1 MLSFKKHILS
11 NNLRIIVHEDSS
23 TPMAAFNILYNVGS
37 RNESPE
43 RTGVAHLFEH
53 LMFSGSKHIKD
64 FDTPVQNAGGENNAF
79 TNNDHTN
86 FHEIFPAE
94 NIETAFWLESDRM
107 SFLNISKKDLTT
119 QKKVVIEEF
128 KETTLD
134 EPYGDAF
141 HYISAMAYEK
151 HPYRWP
157 VIGLLPEHIAA
168 VTMEDANAFYK
179 KYYCPNNAIISICG
193 NVKAEE
199 MFALAEKWFGGIPAA
214 ADFTA
219 DCFPKETPLTALQS
233 KDIVGQYPV
242 NVLFMVFRTCDRFD
256 GDFYATDFISDIL
269 ASGRSARFY
278 ANILKEKR
286 LVSSIDASITG
297 TIDEGLFIIEAK
309 IQDNIS
315 FETVENA
322 IWDEL
327 NRLINEPLSDYELEK
342 IKNKMESSMLFSES
356 STLDKAISFAYY
368 ESLGD
373 AELFNTEI
381 EHLQRITATDIQN
394 ISKKLF
400 HPNNTIL
407 LRYHKGEHNDESK

>member
-1 MLSFKKHILS
+1 MLSFQKHTLQ
-11 NNLRIIVHEDSS
+11 NGLRIIVHEDTS
-23 TPMAAFNILYNVGS
+23 TPIAAFNILYDVGA
-37 RNESPE
+37 RDESPE
-43 RTGVAHLFEH
+43 RTGMAHLFEH

-64 FDTPVQNAGGENNAF
+64 FDDPVQNAGGENNAF
-79 TNNDHTN
+79 TNNDQTN

-107 SFLNISKKDLTT
+107 AFLNIKKKDLAT

-141 HYISAMAYEK
+141 HHLSAMAYEK

-157 VIGLLPEHIAA
+157 VIGLTPEHIAA
-168 VTMEDANAFYK
+168 VTMEDADAFYK
-179 KYYCPNNAIISICG
+179 KFYSPNNAIISICG
-193 NVKAEE
+193 NVKASE
-199 MFALAEKWFGGIPAA
+199 MFALSEKWFGDIPPSALA
-214 ADFTA
+214 KPV
-219 DCFPKETPLTALQS
+219 FPKEAPLQALQS
-233 KDIVGQYPV
+233 KDIVGKYPV

-256 GDFYATDFISDIL
+256 ADFYTTDFISDIL
-269 ASGRSARFY
+269 GSGRSSRFY

-297 TIDEGLFIIEAK
+297 TMDEGLFIIEAK
-309 IQDNIS
+309 IQDNIT
-315 FETVENA
+315 FETVEKA
-322 IWDEL
+322 IWAEL
-327 NRLINEPLSDYELEK
+327 RRLSDEPLSDYELEK

-381 EHLQRITATDIQN
+381 EHLQKIQSTDIQRV
-394 ISKKLF
+394 SKSLF
-400 HPNNTIL
+400 DEKNAIL
-407 LRYHKGEHNDESK
+407 LRYYKE